1 MCLSKLALPQIKKI
15 ANHNHFPTKP
25 PRPYSEYNLFFQLER
40 EYILQVLF
48 NVKPMIE
55 PSEIFSS
62 SDQLYKGPP
71 LPTKY
76 QDLILPYDWYMPG
89 KSQRRNRRHRK
100 SHGKIGFLELSSRI
114 AESWAR
120 LDKETRVFCACL
132 SDIGML
138 QYKNAMRAYKMA
150 TTPSYSAVVT
160 PIETPSY
167 FKKNN
172 DFEVDSSISSSNSFG
187 SKQRY
192 SGKENTKCPTILDFE
207 TEVSRYLSYLES
219 RVCARTNQSVDLV
232 DMDDD
237 EIRRL
242 WVSQT

>member
-15 ANHNHFPTKP
+15 ASYNHIPPKP

-40 EYILQVLF
+40 EYILQVIF
-48 NVKPMIE
+48 DVKPIID
-55 PSEIFSS
+55 PSEVFCS
-62 SDQLYKGPP
+62 SDDLYKGPP

-76 QDLILPYDWYMPG
+76 RHLVLPYDWYMPG

-120 LDKETRVFCACL
+120 LDEETRVFCACL

-138 QYKNAMRAYKMA
+138 QYKNAMRVYKMA
-150 TTPSYSAVVT
+150 TSTCNSAVIT
-160 PIETPSY
+160 PIETTSY
-167 FKKNN
+167 FKKN
-172 DFEVDSSISSSNSFG
+172 DHVRGDSTISSSNPFG
-187 SKQRY
+187 NNQCY
-192 SGKENTKCPTILDFE
+192 SEKENIHGTNILDFE
-207 TEVSRYLSYLES
+207 TEVNRYLSYLES
-219 RVCARTNQSVDLV
+219 RVNAGKNEKINLV

-242 WVSQT
+242 WVGQS